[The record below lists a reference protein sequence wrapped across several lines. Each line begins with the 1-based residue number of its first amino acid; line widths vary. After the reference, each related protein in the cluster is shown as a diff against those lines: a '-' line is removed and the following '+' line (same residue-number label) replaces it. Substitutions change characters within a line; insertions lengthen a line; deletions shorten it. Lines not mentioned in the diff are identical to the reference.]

1 MAYVRDLQ
9 LIVEVCLLGIR
20 LLVIALIMTLQ
31 VFYSSMLQLLSL
43 KEITVIFANIEDI
56 LLTNTAFV
64 SSLEERQKDCRL
76 YIDKIGDILLKHI
89 PSMSVY
95 LVSCVSRSNL

>member
-1 MAYVRDLQ
+1 
-9 LIVEVCLLGIR
+9 
-20 LLVIALIMTLQ
+20 
-31 VFYSSMLQLLSL
+31 VFYSSILNLLSL

-76 YIDKIGDILLKHI
+76 YVDEVGDILLKHI
-89 PSMSVY
+89 PSMGVY
-95 LVSCVSRSNL
+95 LVSPLFLVVVNCHRNDGLAAAILCKPRYGD